1 MFDNIKI
8 NVYSF
13 IFLICYHYIIS
24 FCHKSFP
31 SFHHAHRT
39 WLYSAEP
46 YLMFDSLSFQLSL
59 LRTKLHSIRIWF
71 LMNLS
76 ANPNIFSLSTCV
88 DILCYDYR
96 INNSI
101 PAMLVFVLTSG
112 CNSNC
117 IAFLQLNW
125 LSVDQHH
132 ILFQIHELINFFM
145 TMKLS
150 YKSKMIVWYMVHLYS
165 PVCRQVFHFAQNNM
179 FHWVDLSADPNRA
192 SLSTW
197 VIGFHVI
204 TLDNS
209 NQQSCFKPSRGRPNY
224 FFRFHSQ

>member
-1 MFDNIKI
+1 MH
-8 NVYSF
+8 VWQ
-13 IFLICYHYIIS
+13 LIIPT
-24 FCHKSFP
+24 FP
-31 SFHHAHRT
+31 SSNKTQLAQ
-39 WLYSAEP
+39 LE
-46 YLMFDSLSFQLSL
+46 FDFVNDSVSEL
-59 LRTKLHSIRIWF
+59 KYI
-71 LMNLS
+71 
-76 ANPNIFSLSTCV
+76 SLSTCV
-88 DILCYDYR
+88 NIFCYDYR
-96 INNSI
+96 INISI

-150 YKSKMIVWYMVHLYS
+150 SKSKMIVWYMVHLYS